1 MDFQNKIRCC
11 HQNLGTAKKIDIEMK
26 EILNYHRQ
34 LRKLDTLVENRT
46 VYGAE
51 FAELNIYET
60 HQKASHVYLQFGF
73 PVIASMLTGKKIM
86 HLEEKASFDFLPG
99 ESVVLPANKKMI
111 IDFPEATHE
120 NPTQCLA
127 LGVDASKIQETI
139 ATYKQLTYIK
149 GDEEIP
155 TYLNESAIHLNND
168 ENVQFLVD
176 RLMRTFIGGSVAK
189 DALLD
194 VMIKELIIR
203 LLQTNA
209 KLALLSDANSL
220 FDNNR
225 MAFIVN
231 YIRNHLTEDIS
242 VDQLAKKAC
251 MSSSHFYKSFK
262 NTLGES
268 PIDYLNAERIKLAK
282 KLLRTTQDKMSD
294 VAHVCG
300 FNSASYFIRSF
311 KKSEGITPIQYRQSL
326 GFI

>member
-1 MDFQNKIRCC
+1 
-11 HQNLGTAKKIDIEMK
+11 MK

-60 HQKASHVYLQFGF
+60 HQQAEQVYLQFGF
-73 PVIASMLTGKKIM
+73 PIIASMLTGKKIM

-111 IDFPEATHE
+111 IDFPEASID

-127 LGVDASKIQETI
+127 LGVDTSKIQETI

-155 TYLNESAIHLNND
+155 TQLNASAIYLNND

-176 RLMRTFIGGSVAK
+176 RLMRTFISGSVAK

-225 MAFIVN
+225 MAFIVK

-242 VDQLAKKAC
+242 VEKLAEKAC

-282 KLLRTTQDKMSD
+282 KLIRTTQKKMSD
-294 VAHVCG
+294 IAHVCG
-300 FNSASYFIRSF
+300 FNSSSYFIRSF
-311 KKSEGITPIQYRQSL
+311 KKSEGITPNQYRQSL
-326 GFI
+326 GLV